1 MKTGIIKAI
10 YPDGEFD
17 TDYGHLY
24 AYKMLIQF
32 QGEQNQTEG
41 GINSKSSPYPMG
53 NGDEITVEIKNTQH
67 GVKFKKVNPQYA
79 QGGSQ
84 GGGQS
89 SQGQSS
95 GGRNYDAENRGKCRT
110 QFIKAILTNSGMFKM
125 DAESKVYIDGLV
137 QYAMTGVIPPQ
148 PQTAKYTGNS
158 TPDDDIPF

>member
-110 QFIKAILTNSGMFKM
+110 QFIKAGIQSNQMKCDTFADVLMFT
-125 DAESKVYIDGLV
+125 EF
-137 QYAMTGVIPPQ
+137 AMTGVIPPQ